1 MRILTRE
8 PDCIAP
14 IRNLSSLIL
23 SCQAWIPPLRLLWG
37 HHASF
42 LYHMISLNALWLK
55 PHILCKKQKKKRIS

>member
-23 SCQAWIPPLRLLWG
+23 SCQAWIPPLRLLLG
-37 HHASF
+37 TPCLIF
-42 LYHMISLNALWLK
+42 ISHDFFECTMA
-55 PHILCKKQKKKRIS
+55 